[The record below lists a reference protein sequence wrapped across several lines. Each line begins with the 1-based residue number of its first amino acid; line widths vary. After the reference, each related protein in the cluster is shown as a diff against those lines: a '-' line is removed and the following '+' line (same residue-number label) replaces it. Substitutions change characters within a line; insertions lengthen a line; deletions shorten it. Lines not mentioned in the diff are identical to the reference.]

1 MKLKLDARRRKKNEK
16 TIIESINEILRP
28 KSRTTH
34 ALRTKTY
41 WTNQAYNLKRMQTE
55 RINKQTEKCESMKQA
70 AERERPWPNRFKW
83 IYEGISK
90 AVAAVP
96 MAVAAAF

>member
-1 MKLKLDARRRKKNEK
+1 MKLKLDARGRKKNEK

-55 RINKQTEKCESMKQA
+55 RINKQTEKCESMKR
-70 AERERPWPNRFKW
+70 AEERDPDQIDSNGFTK
-83 IYEGISK
+83 E
-90 AVAAVP
+90 
-96 MAVAAAF
+96 